1 MRKRD
6 LTSQNKKQGRKLL
19 PALCSVAGTVLFLA
33 VIALL
38 IIPSLPKLTYYEIF
52 NVVSGSMEPKIPV
65 GSLIIVEPREA
76 SQVEEGEVIA
86 FMSNGS
92 VITHRVVENLSFEGE
107 FVTKGDANL
116 QEDMSNVPYDHLIGV
131 VIRHYKY
138 LGDVLQYLT
147 TAAGKIYLLLVVSC
161 GIMLNMIAGR
171 LRNS

>member
-19 PALCSVAGTVLFLA
+19 PALCGAAGTVLILA

-38 IIPSLPKLTYYEIF
+38 ILPSLPKFTDYEIF
-52 NVVSGSMEPKIPV
+52 NVISGSMEPKIPV

-116 QEDMSNVPYDHLIGV
+116 QEDMGNVPYDHLIGV
-131 VIRHYKY
+131 VIRHY
-138 LGDVLQYLT
+138 
-147 TAAGKIYLLLVVSC
+147 I
-161 GIMLNMIAGR
+161 
-171 LRNS
+171 